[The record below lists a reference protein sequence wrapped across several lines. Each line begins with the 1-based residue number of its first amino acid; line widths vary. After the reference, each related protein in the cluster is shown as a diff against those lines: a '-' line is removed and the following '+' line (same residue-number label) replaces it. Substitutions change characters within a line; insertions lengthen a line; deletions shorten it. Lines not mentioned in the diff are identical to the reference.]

1 MENENNEQRMFNG
14 LPACV
19 AEYINLVAKKMRYCK
34 KVRWDVRAELAAH
47 FQDELRDC
55 TTNRQRQEKAQQLI
69 AEFGDVKLLAVLL
82 RRAKKRCRPLWHTML
97 ARTCQATAVIA
108 VCFVL
113 YVMWFFSGKPN
124 ITTDY
129 VAQLNSIAKPVAD
142 ESLNAAPFYDKAV
155 KLGVEEPEE
164 KLGSFLALA
173 DWPAHLTAEQMASV
187 KRWIKANE
195 ACFQQ
200 IRLGSERP
208 YYWQRYQS
216 KSGNMLSVPVPS
228 AEYRRIARLIV
239 LRAKIRAYHGQVKD
253 AFDDILMCYRFG
265 MHQRVPT
272 SLIEQL
278 VGMNIETMA
287 VDTARVVL
295 DKVNV
300 ERETLADFQQS
311 FEKLVEKNIFTM
323 QFDGE
328 KLGLYDEIQRSF
340 TDGLGDGHI
349 IPKHIK
355 ELYPMVQVIGLSA
368 NTETVS
374 SAESQKP
381 SCFSKFISNVRHGIY
396 EAAGF
401 IKKSAYILFLHPDK
415 QQTYQAAQELYDLF
429 ESLTVKTP
437 GQIGIEK
444 IDTEKETMEIIK
456 GNILLEMLVPAVVR
470 VNELSHRN
478 KTDSQALLTILAI
491 LRYKN
496 GKGFYPGNLQELITT
511 GYLKELPND
520 PYRDRPLIYRRTDD
534 SFVLYSVGPN
544 FTDEGG
550 EPGKDS
556 KGRVRNWRDN
566 GDTVFWPVLK
576 PDAER

>member
-1 MENENNEQRMFNG
+1 MADRHENKDLKN

-19 AEYINLVAKKMRYCK
+19 GEFIRQVVKKMRYRK
-34 KVRWDVRAELAAH
+34 KVRKDV
-47 FQDELRDC
+47 QDELTVHFEDELQGCKTDEDR
-55 TTNRQRQEKAQQLI
+55 RAKAQQLI
-69 AEFGDVKLLAVLL
+69 TDFGDVKLLAVLL
-82 RRAKKRCRPLWHTML
+82 RRAKKRCRPLWRTVI
-97 ARTCQATAVIA
+97 ARTFQVMGVLIL
-108 VCFVL
+108 CFVL
-113 YVMWFFSGKPN
+113 YIFWFFSGKPA
-124 ITTDY
+124 ITTNY
-129 VAQLNSIAKPVAD
+129 VAELNRIAKPAVD

-164 KLGSFLALA
+164 KLGSPLALA

-278 VGMNIETMA
+278 VGMNIERMA

-300 ERETLADFQQS
+300 ERETLTDFQQS
-311 FEKLVEKNIFTM
+311 FEKLLEKNIFTL

-328 KLGLYDEIQRSF
+328 RLGLYDEIQRSF

-381 SCFSKFISNVRHGIY
+381 SWFSKFMSNVRHGIY
-396 EAAGF
+396 EAGGF

-415 QQTYQAAQELYDLF
+415 QQTYQAAEELYDLF